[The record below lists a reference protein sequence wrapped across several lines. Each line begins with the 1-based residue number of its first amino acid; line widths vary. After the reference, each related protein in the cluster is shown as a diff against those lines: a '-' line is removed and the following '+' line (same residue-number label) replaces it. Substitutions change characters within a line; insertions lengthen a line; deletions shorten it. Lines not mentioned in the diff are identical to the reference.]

1 IYDDT
6 EQCQIR
12 IPGNRSTQPYFPA
25 HAVSHWHTDPYTG
38 GQRQGTYA
46 ERFDHEYRQFK
57 EHATQTK
64 TGTPLT
70 EMPTLREGRRAE
82 LRALNIYTV
91 EQLAGVDGQELKN
104 LGQGGRELKNLA
116 EEYIAQ
122 GRARASDTQM
132 QAELEGLRARNQ
144 VLEDDNRTL
153 KSKVR

>member
-1 IYDDT
+1 PFRDRRDDRTAAVPPASEVIMYNMPGDDKLLVLFTNLAIKNEAKSVAEGRPIYDDT

-38 GQRQGTYA
+38 GQRQVTYA

-70 EMPTLREGRRAE
+70 EMPTLSEGRRAE

-104 LGQGGRELKNLA
+104 L
-116 EEYIAQ
+116 
-122 GRARASDTQM
+122 
-132 QAELEGLRARNQ
+132 
-144 VLEDDNRTL
+144 
-153 KSKVR
+153 